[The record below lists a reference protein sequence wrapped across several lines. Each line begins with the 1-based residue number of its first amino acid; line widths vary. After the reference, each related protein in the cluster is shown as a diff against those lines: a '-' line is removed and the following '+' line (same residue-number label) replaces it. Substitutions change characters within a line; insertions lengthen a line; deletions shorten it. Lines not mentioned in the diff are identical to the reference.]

1 MLSARTDYGVW
12 YGENEEVALN
22 VIIVEAKKTDSE
34 SGVAQALGYMGK
46 WLTISIKVNLAR
58 DAD

>member
-12 YGENEEVALN
+12 YGENEEVAFN

-46 WLTISIKVNLAR
+46 WSTISIMVKLPG
-58 DAD
+58 